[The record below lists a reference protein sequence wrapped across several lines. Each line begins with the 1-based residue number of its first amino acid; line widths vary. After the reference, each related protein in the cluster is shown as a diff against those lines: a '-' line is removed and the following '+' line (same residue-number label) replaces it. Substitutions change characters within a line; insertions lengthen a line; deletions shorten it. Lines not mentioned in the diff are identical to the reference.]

1 MAKHDHSHMETMVGL
16 PRSFFQAFQNLDSE
30 MSDTQLNHV
39 QEKLEDA
46 RLYAKEIGQL
56 IKKLVP
62 LVTKETTQ

>member
-1 MAKHDHSHMETMVGL
+1 
-16 PRSFFQAFQNLDSE
+16 